1 MHTYYS
7 LYVEVRG
14 KSLSQST
21 HVTRLLYSKC
31 FYLPHLIPQACF
43 FFFFFFQVC
52 RLHVCRSEVFVEFSR
67 AELEM
72 IMSHHI
78 RAGHSDL
85 GPL

>member
-43 FFFFFFQVC
+43 FFFSGVSLARMQV
-52 RLHVCRSEVFVEFSR
+52 
-67 AELEM
+67 
-72 IMSHHI
+72 
-78 RAGHSDL
+78 
-85 GPL
+85 